1 MTPADA
7 LQPDALLFPAT
18 PPLDHGMLDV
28 GDGHR
33 LYFERCGNPDGLP
46 VLFLHGGPGSG
57 CSPRHRQL
65 FDPARFHV
73 VLFDQRGCGRS
84 TPRGDCHANTT
95 HELVDDIEHLRVHL
109 GIDRWLVFGG
119 SWGAALAVAWCSV
132 HPQACLGAILRGS
145 FLTGQADLDW
155 FFGPEGAAAICVD
168 AWSAFCT
175 ALPAAA
181 GGRALAA
188 LSANLSEDA
197 HTPTARA
204 AAQAWAGW
212 ENALIAPGR
221 APAAPAAP
229 SAEEE
234 GAGIDKYRVQA
245 HYLAHRCFLGE
256 EAVLEAA
263 GGMAGIPTAIV
274 HGRLDLVCRARNAL
288 RLHAAL
294 PGSRLLLVD
303 GAGHNPFDA
312 PLTRAL
318 IDALAHF
325 AAHRDFEHWPPR

>member
-1 MTPADA
+1 MPMP
-7 LQPDALLFPAT
+7 LDALLFPPIT
-18 PPLDHGMLDV
+18 PLEHGLLDV

-57 CSPRHRQL
+57 CSPRQRQL
-65 FDPARFHV
+65 FDPTRFHV

-84 TPRGDCHANTT
+84 TPRGGCHGNTT
-95 HELVDDIEHLRVHL
+95 RELIDDIERLRLHL
-109 GIDRWLVFGG
+109 GIERWMVFGG
-119 SWGAALAVAWCSV
+119 SWGAALAVAYCSTY
-132 HPQACLGAILRGS
+132 PQACLGAILRGS

-155 FFGPEGAAAICVD
+155 FFGAEGAAAICAD
-168 AWSAFCT
+168 AWSTFCT
-175 ALPAAA
+175 VLPEAAE
-181 GGRALAA
+181 GRALATLCA
-188 LSANLSEDA
+188 GVSSAIDTRA
-197 HTPTARA
+197 THTAE
-204 AAQAWAGW
+204 AWAAW
-212 ENALIAPGR
+212 EDALIAPGQTPP
-221 APAAPAAP
+221 APPVRSAADQAALI
-229 SAEEE
+229 E
-234 GAGIDKYRVQA
+234 KYRVQA

-263 GGMAGIPTAIV
+263 ARMAGTPTAIL

-303 GAGHNPFDA
+303 SAGHTPFDP

-318 IDALAHF
+318 LGALAHF
-325 AAHRDFEHWPPR
+325 AQHRDFKHWPPG

>member
-7 LQPDALLFPAT
+7 APPDALLFPPA
-18 PPLDHGMLDV
+18 PPLEHGLLEV

-33 LYFERCGNPDGLP
+33 LYFERCGNPEGLP

-57 CSPRHRQL
+57 CSPRHRRF

-84 TPRGDCHANTT
+84 TPRGGCHANTT
-95 HELVDDIEHLRVHL
+95 RELLDDIEHLRVHL

-119 SWGAALAVAWCSV
+119 SWGAALAVAYCSA
-132 HPQACLGAILRGS
+132 HPLACLGAILRGS

-155 FFGPEGAAAICVD
+155 FFGTEGAAAICAD
-168 AWSAFCT
+168 AWSAFCA
-175 ALPAAA
+175 ALPAALE
-181 GGRALAA
+181 GRALAA
-188 LSANLSEDA
+188 LCASLGEDA
-197 HTPTARA
+197 DTQTAHA

-234 GAGIDKYRVQA
+234 AARVDKYRVQA
-245 HYLAHRCFLGE
+245 HYLAHSCFLGE

-303 GAGHNPFDA
+303 GAGHSPFDA